1 MLLQVNNVTRTFG
14 GVKALDGV
22 SLAVEKGEVH
32 GLIGPN
38 GAGKT
43 TLINVLSGIIAPSS
57 GEVLLDDSP
66 VHTLPAYKLAA
77 RGVARTFQNIRLFPV
92 MTCLENVIAGQY
104 LVAPRPYFPR
114 LFCLPSARCEEKE
127 HREQAMSCLARV
139 GIEARAH
146 FPAKA
151 LSYGERRR
159 LEVARA
165 LASRPRLLLLDEPVA
180 GMRRKGVQQVG
191 SLIQSLVMEGMT
203 ILLIE
208 HNMSFVMELCSRI
221 TVLNFGRTLITG
233 SPDQVSHHPEVIE
246 AYLGVSEKHA

>member
-1 MLLQVNNVTRTFG
+1 MLLQINNVTHTFG

-22 SLAVEKGEVH
+22 SLAVEKGEIH

-43 TLINVLSGIIAPSS
+43 TLINVLSGIITPSS
-57 GEVLLDDSP
+57 GEVLLDENP

-77 RGVARTFQNIRLFPV
+77 RGVVRTFQNIRLFPA
-92 MTCLENVIAGQY
+92 MTCLENVIAGQH

-114 LFCLPSARCEEKE
+114 LFCLPSARREEKE
-127 HREQAMSCLARV
+127 LRQQAMDCLQQV

-146 FPAKA
+146 SPAKA

-159 LEVARA
+159 LEIARA
-165 LASRPRLLLLDEPVA
+165 LASHPRLLLLDEPVA
-180 GMRRKGVQQVG
+180 GMRQKEVQQVG
-191 SLIQSLVMEGMT
+191 GLVQSLAAEGMT

-208 HNMSFVMELCSRI
+208 HNMSFVMSLCSRI

-233 SPDQVSHHPEVIE
+233 NSEQVSHNPEVIE
-246 AYLGVSEKHA
+246 AYLGASEKHA